1 MQVHEVHALPCSCA
15 MHSYCCRPCCC
26 LLRRILRG
34 QVRLAPLPGWQ
45 LASACTPV
53 HCACPRNVQQTGF
66 PVSPIAAAAWPPSS
80 ADLESR
86 GRALQAHR
94 ALCAA
99 ALPGPPVF
107 RGGQPE
113 GRPLWRCAEAEAGL
127 RGQPIRNRV
136 PALSFAMRSSTASV
150 QLCDAELSGN
160 NPSSAK
166 AVQWILTLPA
176 RWPFHAAGKRVWELR
191 PGYGNLT
198 DAARVDGGEAL

>member
-1 MQVHEVHALPCSCA
+1 MRCKPTVLS
-15 MHSYCCRPCCC
+15 
-26 LLRRILRG
+26 
-34 QVRLAPLPGWQ
+34 
-45 LASACTPV
+45 
-53 HCACPRNVQQTGF
+53 
-66 PVSPIAAAAWPPSS
+66 
-80 ADLESR
+80 
-86 GRALQAHR
+86 ALQLFQGRQFSVEDSQKGGHFGG
-94 ALCAA
+94 AL
-99 ALPGPPVF
+99 
-107 RGGQPE
+107 R
-113 GRPLWRCAEAEAGL
+113 L
-127 RGQPIRNRV
+127 RLDCVEPAGQPIRNRV